1 MSWRRRLNS
10 LPHKRAVNPHR
21 LSRLKTRYG
30 DIVDP
35 DAMKG
40 RGAVNSSPLVYGSTN
55 HGKLTA
61 DEYKK
66 QYRVRLHQWGSST
79 HACVLPEKIWRFN
92 ASRPRRS
99 AGSGSHFMAPTV
111 DSAVVVGGS
120 LLKVK
125 GSHLTTKWHT
135 NLFKRPFLSRDPA
148 K

>member
-1 MSWRRRLNS
+1 MSCPLTGSS
-10 LPHKRAVNPHR
+10 LPK
-21 LSRLKTRYG
+21 SRYG

-40 RGAVNSSPLVYGSTN
+40 QGDARVDRGPLVYGSTN

-99 AGSGSHFMAPTV
+99 AGSGSHFMAPTA

-120 LLKVK
+120 LLKVVVVVCVC
-125 GSHLTTKWHT
+125 
-135 NLFKRPFLSRDPA
+135 RRREVPRLSSTM
-148 K
+148 